1 MRKTLVAAVAL
12 APLCLAASRGVAL
25 ATDTVTSSLNAP
37 IATATATNGAPDD
50 IDITSG
56 GVSVSGTTPA
66 VTLNSSNSV
75 TNAGSIT
82 LSGVNNS
89 TAIQAITGS
98 TPLTG
103 SIINSGAIS
112 NSESYSPSTAN
123 GFNESP
129 FASPGSMNRLGI
141 QLTGNSALIGD
152 IVNSGTLTVQG
163 NAGSSVISIQA
174 PLASNTA
181 AGGSATGSVINSGTI
196 SFVGDNGA
204 AIRSSAAGTI
214 AGNVQLLGAVS
225 ALGTNSSA
233 VVLNGNVGGTLS
245 IYAAVTNTGYAD
257 TTRPT
262 TTNTLNGIQQQQTSG
277 VATQVQQSSGAVI
290 INGGVGGGIFIG
302 APPVGTTTATAST
315 VDLDGD
321 GIPDVSEGVGSVTNF
336 GSTPALTLGNSG
348 TTAVTIGAFVGN
360 GTGDTN
366 PNVPN
371 ESGSTNPTTAA
382 LAANNYALIVRG
394 AIAGEG
400 VYDGV
405 AATALQVGANT
416 GSGGGAVNLVGGI
429 RVVGS
434 IAADS
439 FLANA
444 TAIHITAGA
453 TVPEIRNED
462 FIESSISN
470 SVASGT
476 NLAGTDIA
484 TSASTAIL
492 IDKNAT
498 VGTISNYGTLQA
510 TANGDSYTAA
520 AVRDLSGSVSNVLNE
535 GVISTVITPLT
546 AGLTL
551 PSGSTTAL
559 DLSANTSGVTLTQ
572 TTNPNPIAVNVSTTT
587 SASGLVTTAAALSTV
602 TSSVATTTTTTT
614 AGVTT
619 TTTTTTPVTPQ
630 IIGDVLLGS
639 GANTVNIFGGTVT
652 GALSLG
658 SGVGG
663 SLTIGQDTPATGANA
678 AVEQTGFFEGPLTFS
693 GSELAINVANGTLI
707 NTSATQVSLS
717 SLNVGSKGVLYV
729 AIDPANTSGNTHTLY
744 NVTPATVATG
754 SLAVGAGGTATL
766 AAGAQ
771 LGIVLN
777 SPLTGEQS
785 YTVIQAA
792 HLIDNSGGA
801 LNAADIPYVL
811 TGTETSNAAAGT
823 LSIDLKLKTTAQ
835 LGLNPGESAA
845 FNAIYAALP
854 NDPAIEGAVLGQ
866 YSKSAFL
873 NVYDQLLPEY
883 AGGVFELTLA
893 ASDAVTRATSRVND
907 IQNPS
912 GTRGAWAEEVA
923 FGVNRSRSSQSAG
936 YQGGGFGFVG
946 GLETGGAGLGA
957 FGVTGAFLTGDIK
970 DPHSPGDNLSSFS
983 EGEGGAYWQAQ
994 LGGLRA
1000 DARVAGGYVLD
1011 GQRRELLLRDANGN
1025 TTLDR
1030 GSKSNESGYTA
1041 TGHFGVGYQT
1051 GTFRGVYLRPQVH
1064 GDYFYLNQ
1072 GSYQERDGASPTGTG
1087 DGFDLAVANRNGD
1100 ETSGTASLVT
1110 GYTFGQSFLW
1120 RPELELGYR
1129 DVFTGTAGATTA
1141 HFAGGQA
1148 FTLNPDDIKGGGGVA
1163 RLGLKAD
1170 TDFYELN
1177 FEAGAEE
1184 RTHFTEGDARIS
1196 VRVLF

>member
-25 ATDTVTSSLNAP
+25 ATDTVTSGLNAP

-75 TNAGSIT
+75 TNAGSISI
-82 LSGVNNS
+82 SGVNNS
-89 TAIQAITGS
+89 VAVQAITGT

-103 SIINSGAIS
+103 SIINSGTIS

-123 GFNESP
+123 GLNEAP
-129 FASPGSMNRLGI
+129 FASPGSQNRLGI
-141 QLTGNSALIGD
+141 QLTGGAPLIGD
-152 IVNSGTLTVQG
+152 IINTGTLTVQG
-163 NAGSSVISIQA
+163 NTSSSVISIQA
-174 PLASNTA
+174 PLASNLAT
-181 AGGSATGSVINSGTI
+181 GGTATGSIINSGTV
-196 SFVGDNGA
+196 SFVGNNGA
-204 AIRSSAAGTI
+204 AIQSTTAGTI

-225 ALGTNSSA
+225 AQGQGSSA
-233 VVLNGNVGGTLS
+233 VSLNGNVGGTVS
-245 IYAAVTNTGYAD
+245 VYAAVTSTGYAE
-257 TTRPT
+257 TSRPT
-262 TTNTLNGIQQQQTSG
+262 TTNTLNGIQQQQISG
-277 VATQVQQSSGAVI
+277 VATQVQQSSGAVS

-302 APPVGTTTATAST
+302 APPVGTTTSTGST

-321 GIPDVSEGVGSVTNF
+321 GIADINEGVGSITNF
-336 GSTPALTLGNSG
+336 GSAPALSIGNSG
-348 TTAVTIGAFVGN
+348 TTAVTIGAFGA
-360 GTGDTN
+360 TTLGDTN
-366 PNVPN
+366 PNVPIDPN
-371 ESGSTNPTTAA
+371 ATPGLTPA
-382 LAANNYALIVRG
+382 LAANNYGLIVRG

-405 AATALQVGANT
+405 GATALQI
-416 GSGGGAVNLVGGI
+416 GSGSTSAPVNLVGGV

-434 IAADS
+434 ISADS

-444 TAIHITAGA
+444 TAIHIEAGGN
-453 TVPEIRNED
+453 VPEIRNED
-462 FIESSISN
+462 FIESSISS

-476 NLAGTDIA
+476 NLAGLDTPNA
-484 TSASTAIL
+484 ASTAIL
-492 IDKNAT
+492 IDAGAN
-498 VGTISNYGTLQA
+498 VGSISNYGTLQA
-510 TANGDSYTAA
+510 SANGDAFTAA
-520 AVRDLSGSVSNVLNE
+520 AVRDLSGKITNVLNE
-535 GVISTVITPLT
+535 GVISAIVTPAT

-551 PSGSTTAL
+551 SPGSTVAL
-559 DLSANTSGVTLTQ
+559 DLQANTTGVALTQ

-587 SASGLVTTAAALSTV
+587 SATGLVSSTAALSTV
-602 TSSVATTTTTTT
+602 TSSVATTVTTTT

-619 TTTTTTPVTPQ
+619 TTTTTTPVVPQ

-658 SGVGG
+658 TGTGG
-663 SLTIGQDTPATGANA
+663 SLTIGQDVAATATSA

-693 GSELAINVANGTLI
+693 GTELAINVANGTLI
-707 NTSATQVSLS
+707 NTSATTVNLS

-729 AIDPANTSGNTHTLY
+729 AIDPLNSNAHTLY
-744 NVTPATVATG
+744 SVTPATTAVG
-754 SLAVGAGGTATL
+754 SLTAGSGGTATL
-766 AAGAQ
+766 APGAQ

-777 SPLTGEQS
+777 SPLTVETS
-785 YTVIQAA
+785 YTVVQAA
-792 HLIDNSGGA
+792 HLTDNSGGA

-811 TGTETSNAAAGT
+811 IGTETSNAAAGT
-823 LSIDLKLKTTAQ
+823 ISIDLNLKTTTQ
-835 LGLNPGESAA
+835 LGLNPGETSA
-845 FNAIYAALP
+845 FNAIYADLP
-854 NDPAIEGAVLGQ
+854 NDPAIEAAVLGQ
-866 YSKSAFL
+866 YTKSAFL
-873 NVYDQLLPEY
+873 GVYDQLLPEY
-883 AGGVFELTLA
+883 AGGVFQLTLA

-923 FGVNRSRSSQSAG
+923 FGVNRDRSSQSAG

-994 LGGLRA
+994 LGGLRG

-1030 GSKSNESGYTA
+1030 ASKSNESGYTA
-1041 TGHFGVGYQT
+1041 TGHFGLGYQT
-1051 GTFRGVYLRPQVH
+1051 GVFRGFYFRPQVH

-1072 GSYQERDGASPTGTG
+1072 GSYNERDGASPSGP
-1087 DGFDLAVANRNGD
+1087 DGFDLNVANRNGN

-1110 GYTFGQSFLW
+1110 GYTFGQGFQW

-1141 HFAGGQA
+1141 RFASGAQT
-1148 FTLNPDDIKGGGGVA
+1148 FTLSPDDIKGGGGVA
-1163 RLGLKAD
+1163 RLGVKAD